1 MRDVRLWVRAAIG
14 GALVAVSI
22 GVGVVVFGPQP
33 TSAVEARR
41 LAEPVAAFGD
51 LRSPLRLPVPTPSP
65 SDPHADVPVVAIG
78 RIAVPRI
85 GLDTTLYEGLWETV
99 IDVGPGY
106 WPGTAKPGGWGNTVI
121 AGHRV
126 TYSHPFR
133 DLGVLV
139 PGDQIIVST
148 SDGSFTYAVTESFV
162 VDPSAVWIADQKPGR
177 TLTLFTCHPP
187 GSEAYR
193 LVVRAELVS

>member
-1 MRDVRLWVRAAIG
+1 
-14 GALVAVSI
+14 
-22 GVGVVVFGPQP
+22 
-33 TSAVEARR
+33 
-41 LAEPVAAFGD
+41 
-51 LRSPLRLPVPTPSP
+51 VPTPSP

-133 DLGVLV
+133 DLAELI
-139 PGDQIIVST
+139 PGDQIIVTT
-148 SDGSFTYAVTESFV
+148 SDGTFTYAVTESFV
-162 VDPSAVWIADQKPGR
+162 VDPSAVWIADQQPGR

-187 GSEAYR
+187 GSEAFRY
-193 LVVRAELVS
+193 VVRGELVY

>member
-1 MRDVRLWVRAAIG
+1 MRLWIRAAIA

-22 GVGVVVFGPQP
+22 GVGVVVFGPEP
-33 TSAVEARR
+33 TTPVVFEAKQ
-41 LAEPVAAFGD
+41 VAGARGGFGE
-51 LRSPLRLPVPTPSP
+51 LRTPLKLPVPTPSP

-85 GLDTTLYEGLWETV
+85 GIDTQLYEGIWETV
-99 IDVGPGY
+99 IDVGPGH

-126 TYSHPFR
+126 TYGHPFR
-133 DLGVLV
+133 DLDELV
-139 PGDQIIVST
+139 AGDQIIVST
-148 SDGSFTYAVTESFV
+148 EDGTFTYAVTRTWV
-162 VDPSAVWIADQKPGR
+162 VDPSAVWVADQQAGR

-187 GSEAYR
+187 GSEAFRYI
-193 LVVRAELVS
+193 VRAELVY